1 MKWFAHDRTRKETN
15 EQRWTLRFV
24 NAQKNVEG
32 WLRGRNFGIH
42 PGVDEGPEGPD
53 LQELASQT
61 DEKKKEK
68 ERKEGRSQA
77 I

>member
-1 MKWFAHDRTRKETN
+1 MICAWSN
-15 EQRWTLRFV
+15 EKRNDERRWSLRFV

-42 PGVDEGPEGPD
+42 PGVDEGSEGPD

-61 DEKKKEK
+61 DEKKK
-68 ERKEGRSQA
+68 RKKGRSQA